1 MTTHRHRY
9 QRPRSAWITR
19 VAIAGGAVVVV
30 AGAAVVLALLWA
42 RPQVSVSS
50 SSLAMFDVQV
60 KGLGTKLVA
69 DEATSAGRPLALV
82 HESGGLE
89 PTGALSQGQTVQVTA
104 TASRPK
110 WLRWLVGNSVT
121 TTRTLTTPMAAP
133 AAPIAVASGRG
144 QVPVRFDHPVSVV
157 DYRDRG
163 GPAQVTRLAHPATVV
178 NLPVPS
184 QASAGSLEVAAAPL
198 SWETVASDPTTV
210 TWFDAPSGGG
220 SPALVDPAPGTATA
234 APNVPI
240 SLTFAQPVATVL
252 GASRPSVT
260 PSVAGSWSEPA
271 ANTLV
276 FTPTGFGFGPGTAVT
291 VTFDRPVSV
300 TGAGGHFARA
310 STTYQF
316 RVSPGSTLRMEEI
329 LAQLGYLPLRF
340 VPAPGVTLP
349 TTFAA
354 EVATLSQP
362 LAGSFQWR
370 WASTPA
376 SLQDQWTVG
385 SPNVLLKGALM
396 AFEANESSS
405 FDGFSVSPE
414 TVSQVADAAP
424 WEALLQ
430 AAAGHQMD
438 PNPYSYVYVTQSLPE
453 TLTLWE
459 NGSVVMTTP
468 ANTGIPESPTANGT
482 FPIYV
487 RYSFNYMS
495 GFNPDGSYYHDPV
508 YWINYFNGG
517 DAVHGFVRGS
527 YGWPQSL
534 GCVELPVSTA
544 QVAFSH
550 LAIGDLVTVA
560 D

>member
-1 MTTHRHRY
+1 MI
-9 QRPRSAWITR
+9 Q
-19 VAIAGGAVVVV
+19 
-30 AGAAVVLALLWA
+30 
-42 RPQVSVSS
+42 
-50 SSLAMFDVQV
+50 
-60 KGLGTKLVA
+60 
-69 DEATSAGRPLALV
+69 
-82 HESGGLE
+82 
-89 PTGALSQGQTVQVTA
+89 
-104 TASRPK
+104 
-110 WLRWLVGNSVT
+110 
-121 TTRTLTTPMAAP
+121 
-133 AAPIAVASGRG
+133 
-144 QVPVRFDHPVSVV
+144 
-157 DYRDRG
+157 
-163 GPAQVTRLAHPATVV
+163 
-178 NLPVPS
+178 
-184 QASAGSLEVAAAPL
+184 
-198 SWETVASDPTTV
+198 
-210 TWFDAPSGGG
+210 
-220 SPALVDPAPGTATA
+220 
-234 APNVPI
+234 
-240 SLTFAQPVATVL
+240 
-252 GASRPSVT
+252 
-260 PSVAGSWSEPA
+260 
-271 ANTLV
+271 
-276 FTPTGFGFGPGTAVT
+276 
-291 VTFDRPVSV
+291 
-300 TGAGGHFARA
+300 
-310 STTYQF
+310 
-316 RVSPGSTLRMEEI
+316 
-329 LAQLGYLPLRF
+329 
-340 VPAPGVTLP
+340 P

-354 EVATLSQP
+354 EVATVSQP

-376 SLQDQWTVG
+376 SLQAQWTVG

-396 AFEANESSS
+396 AFESNESSS
-405 FDGFSVSPE
+405 FDGFTVSPE
-414 TVSQVADAAP
+414 TVSQVADGAP

-430 AAAGHQMD
+430 AALSHQMD

-544 QVAFSH
+544 EVAFSH

>member
-9 QRPRSAWITR
+9 QRPRSAWVTR
-19 VAIAGGAVVVV
+19 LAIAGGAVVVV

-50 SSLAMFDVQV
+50 SSLAMFDLQV

-69 DEATSAGRPLALV
+69 EGATSAGRPLVLV
-82 HESGGLE
+82 REAGGLA
-89 PTGALSQGQTVQVTA
+89 PTGALAQGQTVQVTA
-104 TASRPK
+104 TASPPK
-110 WLRWLVGNSVT
+110 WLRWLVGDRVT

-133 AAPIAVASGRG
+133 AASIAVTSGGG

-157 DYRDRG
+157 DYRGGG
-163 GPAQVTRLAHPATVV
+163 GPIQVARLAHPATVV
-178 NLPVPS
+178 NLEVPS

-198 SWETVASDPTTV
+198 SWETVARDATTV

-234 APNVPI
+234 APNVAI
-240 SLTFAQPVATVL
+240 SLTFAQPVAAVL

-291 VTFDRPVSV
+291 VTFDRAVSV
-300 TGAGGHFARA
+300 TGAGGHFAPP

-316 RVSPGSTLRMEEI
+316 RTSPGSPLRMEEI

-340 VPAPGVTLP
+340 VPAPGVIQP

-354 EVATLSQP
+354 EVATVSQP

-376 SLQDQWTVG
+376 SLQAQWTVG

-396 AFEANESSS
+396 AFESNESSS
-405 FDGFSVSPE
+405 FDGFTVSPE
-414 TVSQVADAAP
+414 TVSQVADGAP

-430 AAAGHQMD
+430 AALSHQMD

-544 QVAFSH
+544 EVAFSH